1 MSTATIT
8 SKGQITIPA
17 AIRAE
22 LKVGPGDR
30 IEFVRTA
37 DDRFEVLAV
46 TQEITNIR
54 GMIKSTETVS
64 IEDMNKA
71 IKRRASS
78 K

>member
-37 DDRFEVLAV
+37 EDRFEVLAA
-46 TQEITNIR
+46 TQEITNMR
-54 GMIKSTETVS
+54 GMIKSTEKVS

-71 IKRRASS
+71 MKQRASS

>member
-1 MSTATIT
+1 MSAATIT

-17 AIRAE
+17 TIRAE

-37 DDRFEVLAV
+37 EDRFEVLAA
-46 TQEITNIR
+46 TQEITNMR
-54 GMIKSTETVS
+54 GMIKSTEKVS

-71 IKRRASS
+71 MKQRASS

>member
-37 DDRFEVLAV
+37 EDRFEVLAA

-71 IKRRASS
+71 IKLRASS

>member
-37 DDRFEVLAV
+37 DDRFEVLAA

>member
-1 MSTATIT
+1 MSAATIT

-37 DDRFEVLAV
+37 EDRFEVLAA
-46 TQEITNIR
+46 TQEITNMR
-54 GMIKSTETVS
+54 GMIKSTEKVS

-71 IKRRASS
+71 MKQRASS